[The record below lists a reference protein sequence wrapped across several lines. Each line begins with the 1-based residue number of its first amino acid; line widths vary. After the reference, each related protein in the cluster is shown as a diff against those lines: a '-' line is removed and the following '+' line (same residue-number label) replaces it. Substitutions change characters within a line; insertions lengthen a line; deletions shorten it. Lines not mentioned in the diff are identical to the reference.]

1 MNSQSMLFDESMPSL
16 PPMRVN
22 VSVSVAETPRLSNQ
36 CRLILDRLREGNA
49 TNRELSQISLK
60 YTGRVSDLRAA
71 GYVIEVIARSHET
84 GLNVYALKESAH
96 T

>member
-1 MNSQSMLFDESMPSL
+1 MTGQSMLFDESMPAL
-16 PPMRVN
+16 PPLRVN
-22 VSVSVAETPRLSNQ
+22 ASVHLAEAPRLSNQ
-36 CRLILDRLREGNA
+36 CRLILERLRAGNA

-71 GYVIEVIARSHET
+71 GYVIEVIERSHET